1 MSSDV
6 FIISS
11 ACDPAPPAVLRQAV
25 ERAGVSLSRV
35 QDVTFGLDG
44 ASPPDLDSLTRAA
57 GLACPSVGVSS
68 SMRALFFAAAAILS
82 DDIQL
87 GLVAGL
93 QPEACAAFL
102 LASPEMVGLL
112 NLLPRARLA
121 ARSLAGP
128 DAALVSAG
136 LAAGDIQLAK
146 TGDHAALLLNEL
158 LGELESQSAR
168 WGMLTVSPSVL
179 LVERI

>member
-11 ACDPAPPAVLRQAV
+11 TYDPAPSAAMRQAV
-25 ERAGVSLSRV
+25 ELGGVGLARV
-35 QDVTFGLDG
+35 QDVIFGLDG
-44 ASPPDLDSLTRAA
+44 APSPDLDSLTRAA
-57 GLACPSVGVSS
+57 GLTCPSVGVSS
-68 SMRALFFAAAAILS
+68 SLRALFFAAAAILS

-87 GLVAGL
+87 GLVVGL
-93 QPEACAAFL
+93 DPGACAAFL

-121 ARSLAGP
+121 ARSLTGAE
-128 DAALVSAG
+128 AAIASAG
-136 LAAGDIQLAK
+136 LAAADIEISK
-146 TGDHAALLLNEL
+146 SGDHAAPLLSEL

-168 WGMLTVSPSVL
+168 WGTLTVSPSVL